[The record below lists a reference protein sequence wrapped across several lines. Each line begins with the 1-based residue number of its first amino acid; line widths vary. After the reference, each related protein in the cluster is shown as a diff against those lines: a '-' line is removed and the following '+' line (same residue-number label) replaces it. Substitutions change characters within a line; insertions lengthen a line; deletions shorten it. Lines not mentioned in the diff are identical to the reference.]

1 MNLAENVKEIMESN
15 GLNSV
20 KIYTNNE
27 SSVSV
32 RGKLDNH
39 FTLVFKK
46 DINQDKQFVR
56 LNGGNGAGTVVEWNE
71 SAPDNL
77 PLIIETAK
85 VYAFPNQER
94 LILKENESIQEEP
107 RKKTFPSWVIPTAI
121 GVIVLGVGFSGFYFG
136 QELCKQCRG
145 IEPEVTQP

>member
-1 MNLAENVKEIMESN
+1 MMSN
-15 GLNSV
+15 GLDSV

-32 RGKLDNH
+32 RGKLDNR

-46 DINQDKQFVR
+46 DIKQDKQFVR
-56 LNGGNGAGTVVEWNE
+56 LNGGNGAGTVVEWNQ

-85 VYAFPNQER
+85 VYAFPNQEK
-94 LILKENESIQEEP
+94 IIITENESIQEEP
-107 RKKTFPSWVIPTAI
+107 RPKTFPRWVMPTAI
-121 GVIVLGVGFSGFYFG
+121 GVIVFCVGLGGIYFG
-136 QELCKQCRG
+136 QELWKQCRG
-145 IEPEVTQP
+145 FEPEVTQP